1 MVLRLN
7 LNFIIPLISIGNML
21 PNLPFAALRAFEA
34 VVRLRGFARA
44 AEELGVT
51 QSSVSQHVK
60 VVEEWI
66 GRSLLVRG
74 PRDTVATNEGKLLAT
89 AVASGISQIGDL
101 CDKMR
106 HKGGSDPAI
115 TISCLPGFAVNWLFP
130 RLIKFDQLH
139 GETSVSISTD
149 ASPLG
154 FVTGQSDLAILY
166 GMGNYPGL
174 HVERLLDEHLFPVCA
189 PSLLRNGPPLGTLA
203 DLTRHTLLMD
213 ELADEGG
220 SPPTWTYWAEQTGQA
235 LPKPART
242 RQFGQT
248 NMVVQAAI
256 QGLGLALGRE
266 PLVKDALANGSL
278 VKPLPGVA
286 LSQYSYWF
294 VCPKAA
300 LRSNRIQ
307 RFRTWLF
314 SEAAA

>member
-1 MVLRLN
+1 M
-7 LNFIIPLISIGNML
+7 NFIIQVISVGNML

-66 GRSLLVRG
+66 GRTLLVRG
-74 PRDTVATNEGKLLAT
+74 PRDTVATNEGKVLAIT
-89 AVASGISQIGDL
+89 IASGIGQIGDL

-139 GETSVSISTD
+139 GETPVSISTD

-154 FVTGQSDLAILY
+154 FTTGQSDLAILY

-174 HVERLLDEHLFPVCA
+174 HVERLLDERLFPVCA
-189 PSLLRNGPPLGTLA
+189 PSLLENGPGLSMLEDLA
-203 DLTRHTLLMD
+203 HHTLLMD
-213 ELADEGG
+213 DLTDFGG
-220 SPPTWTYWAEQTGQA
+220 TPPTWTFWAEQTGQT
-235 LPKPART
+235 LPKPARV
-242 RQFGQT
+242 RRFGQT
-248 NMVVQAAI
+248 NMVVQAAV
-256 QGLGLALGRE
+256 QGLGIALGRE

-278 VKPLPGVA
+278 VMPLQGVA

-300 LRSNRIQ
+300 LKSNRIQ
-307 RFRTWLF
+307 RFRSWLF
-314 SEAAA
+314 AEARGEQPN

>member
-1 MVLRLN
+1 
-7 LNFIIPLISIGNML
+7 ML

-66 GRSLLVRG
+66 GRALLVRG
-74 PRDTVATNEGKLLAT
+74 PRDTVATNEGKILAT
-89 AVASGISQIGDL
+89 TIANGISQIGNL

-106 HKGGSDPAI
+106 HKSGSDPAI
-115 TISCLPGFAVNWLFP
+115 TVSCLPGFAVNWLFP

-139 GETSVSISTD
+139 ADTPVSISTD

-154 FVTGQSDLAILY
+154 FSTGQSDLAILY

-174 HVERLLDEHLFPVCA
+174 HVERLLDERLFPVCA
-189 PSLLRNGPPLGTLA
+189 PSLLESGPGLNTLE
-203 DLTRHTLLMD
+203 DLAHHTLLMD
-213 ELADEGG
+213 ELADVGG
-220 SPPTWTYWAEQTGQA
+220 SPPTWAFWAEQTGQT
-235 LPKPART
+235 LPKPARI
-242 RQFGQT
+242 RRFGQT
-248 NMVVQAAI
+248 NMVVQAAV
-256 QGLGLALGRE
+256 QGLGVALGRE

-278 VKPLPGVA
+278 VKPLQGIA

-300 LRSNRIQ
+300 MKSARIQ
-307 RFRTWLF
+307 RFRNWLF
-314 SEAAA
+314 SEAGGEQSP

>member
-1 MVLRLN
+1 
-7 LNFIIPLISIGNML
+7 ML
-21 PNLPFAALRAFEA
+21 PNLPFTALRAFEA

-51 QSSVSQHVK
+51 QSSISQHVK

-66 GRSLLVRG
+66 GRTLLVRG
-74 PRDTVATNEGKLLAT
+74 PRDTVATSEGKALAT
-89 AVASGISQIGDL
+89 TIASGIGQIGDL

-130 RLIKFDQLH
+130 RLIRFDQLYAD
-139 GETSVSISTD
+139 TPVSISTD
-149 ASPLG
+149 ASSLG
-154 FVTGQSDLAILY
+154 FATGQSDLAILY

-174 HVERLLDEHLFPVCA
+174 HVERLLDERLFPVCA
-189 PSLLRNGPPLGTLA
+189 PSLLASGRG
-203 DLTRHTLLMD
+203 LTRLEDLAHHTLLMD
-213 ELADEGG
+213 ELADVGG
-220 SPPTWTYWAEQTGQA
+220 SPPTWGFWAEQTGQT

-242 RQFGQT
+242 RRFGQT

-256 QGLGLALGRE
+256 QGLGVALGRE
-266 PLVKDALANGSL
+266 PLVMDALANGSL
-278 VKPLPGVA
+278 VKPIEGVA

-300 LRSNRIQ
+300 MKSDRIR
-307 RFRTWLF
+307 RFRNWVF
-314 SEAAA
+314 QEAGSEQAASHKKS